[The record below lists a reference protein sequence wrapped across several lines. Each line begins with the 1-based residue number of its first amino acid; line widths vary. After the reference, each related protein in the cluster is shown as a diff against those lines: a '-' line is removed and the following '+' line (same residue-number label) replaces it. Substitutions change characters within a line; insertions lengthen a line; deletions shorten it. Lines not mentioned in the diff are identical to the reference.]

1 MILGFKTQVKGKP
14 THFVQKILAC
24 KIDEYRKAFTPKIHT
39 IRGGNRWKPG
49 NSIQMAT
56 GVRTKKYFR
65 FNGDGIGLD
74 ECKGVQAVEIIRVD
88 DLSFSE
94 YEGSGYIVEVH
105 VPKLNKTFSAAFRV
119 KIDGRYLS
127 NEEIRALSVNDGFE
141 TPEQMFWWF
150 NLDCFSGQL
159 IHWTDFK
166 Y

>member
-24 KIDEYRKAFTPKIHT
+24 KLDEYRKAFAPKIHT
-39 IRGGNRWKPG
+39 IRGGNRWKQG

-74 ECKGVQAVEIIRVD
+74 KCLGVQAIEIIRAD
-88 DLSFSE
+88 DLPFNEFESN
-94 YEGSGYIVEVH
+94 GWIVS
-105 VPKLNKTFSAAFRV
+105 VPVRKLDETFSAAFKV
-119 KIDGRYLS
+119 KVDGRDLS
-127 NEEIRALSVNDGFE
+127 KDEIKLLSANDGFE

-150 NLDCFSGQL
+150 DLDSFSGQL